1 MRKLFIKAAA
11 FGLAAAMLLSG
22 CSTNEQSKEDSPA
35 GTIDESNPTAGT
47 IDEEKAPAGTYKV
60 QTSYVNIYGDGM
72 FYESQMRLK
81 YIDFTNM
88 NDVFV
93 CPYPNCT
100 HTDPSVCAAYGI
112 TIHPTVADGS
122 LYSFNSEITFDRNSE
137 PVTVLSVTKSG
148 LDGTNRE
155 NYDEVENAYMNSLS
169 TVVTS
174 DSAVYFANYKP
185 QFDEMSGSTSN
196 VYGYSLA
203 SYDLLTKEFKEY
215 DLEVEGYG
223 AGMSIMGVF
232 DGEIYV
238 LVSVSEDE
246 NVTENTSHT
255 LYRFNP
261 LTESVNESDIE
272 IDMSRTI
279 AAASDDYLVY
289 STPEGTY
296 VYTKDGSSTLFEEF
310 RPSYGPIVNGI
321 LFPSLLK
328 NGAQAVDLSTME
340 LIPVRLESSLINPTI
355 VYYIDGS
362 YVMQGIDTEQN
373 EMVFTKVPQDEVL
386 NN

>member
-1 MRKLFIKAAA
+1 M
-11 FGLAAAMLLSG
+11 
-22 CSTNEQSKEDSPA
+22 
-35 GTIDESNPTAGT
+35 
-47 IDEEKAPAGTYKV
+47 
-60 QTSYVNIYGDGM
+60 
-72 FYESQMRLK
+72 
-81 YIDFTNM
+81 
-88 NDVFV
+88 
-93 CPYPNCT
+93 
-100 HTDPSVCAAYGI
+100 
-112 TIHPTVADGS
+112 
-122 LYSFNSEITFDRNSE
+122 
-137 PVTVLSVTKSG
+137 
-148 LDGTNRE
+148 
-155 NYDEVENAYMNSLS
+155 
-169 TVVTS
+169 
-174 DSAVYFANYKP
+174 
-185 QFDEMSGSTSN
+185 
-196 VYGYSLA
+196 
-203 SYDLLTKEFKEY
+203 
-215 DLEVEGYG
+215 
-223 AGMSIMGVF
+223 
-232 DGEIYV
+232 
-238 LVSVSEDE
+238 SEDE

-289 STPEGTY
+289 STPDGTY

-310 RPSYGPIVNGI
+310 SPSYGPIVNGI

-340 LIPVRLESSLINPTI
+340 LIPVCLESSLINPTI